1 MTWSI
6 SGTADK
12 PTTAV
17 ARGCAAHRD
26 RFPALLGKSEPEA
39 RAALVE
45 MGGITMIRSGGPGM
59 AMTRDHRAER
69 ATLVVEHNV
78 VKSITCG

>member
-1 MTWSI
+1 
-6 SGTADK
+6 
-12 PTTAV
+12 
-17 ARGCAAHRD
+17 
-26 RFPALLGKSEPEA
+26 
-39 RAALVE
+39 
-45 MGGITMIRSGGPGM
+45 MIRSGGPGM